1 MRRRVV
7 RIAFSVLLVIVL
19 LPVALYAFLVLA
31 SRKDVAY
38 YYG

>member
-7 RIAFSVLLVIVL
+7 RIAFSVLPVIVL
-19 LPVALYAFLVLA
+19 LPVALHGFLVLA

-38 YYG
+38 HYG